1 MEEQMKKY
9 HFKDIWIVLLGM
21 IFVAST
27 LRAPLTSVGPV
38 VDSIKSTLEINNSL
52 AGFLTT
58 IPLLIFGIV
67 SPLVSRVVTKLT
79 MSGAIVYALILLMV
93 GLFLRVS
100 GGINLFIFGTILIGV
115 AIAFGN
121 VCLPSYVKWK
131 FPLQI
136 GLFTGIYSATMNFT
150 AGLGGGLSYPLS
162 QISPLGFR
170 LSLAFWI
177 ILAVLA
183 LILWMPQVKGGKAE
197 EIKATKEMQA
207 KAQGTKPKMVTS
219 KLAWVVA
226 LTMGFQ
232 SMVFYTVVAWV
243 PSILIDKGLSPTTA
257 GYFLML
263 NQFSQVPMTFLF
275 PIIAS
280 KMKNQK
286 ILVTII
292 TVLFLVGF
300 SLLFSQ
306 SIVLLAIS
314 MVIAG
319 LGMGACFSICMTFF
333 SIRARTSAGSM
344 SLSGFGQ
351 SIGYFI
357 AAIGP
362 FFVGYLHDYFGGWD
376 VGIIALLV
384 ISVLTFI
391 FAIQA
396 AQDVCVEDQ

>member
-1 MEEQMKKY
+1 MKKY

-177 ILAVLA
+177 ILAV
-183 LILWMPQVKGGKAE
+183 
-197 EIKATKEMQA
+197 
-207 KAQGTKPKMVTS
+207 
-219 KLAWVVA
+219 
-226 LTMGFQ
+226 
-232 SMVFYTVVAWV
+232 
-243 PSILIDKGLSPTTA
+243 
-257 GYFLML
+257 
-263 NQFSQVPMTFLF
+263 
-275 PIIAS
+275 
-280 KMKNQK
+280 
-286 ILVTII
+286 
-292 TVLFLVGF
+292 
-300 SLLFSQ
+300 
-306 SIVLLAIS
+306 
-314 MVIAG
+314 
-319 LGMGACFSICMTFF
+319 
-333 SIRARTSAGSM
+333 
-344 SLSGFGQ
+344 
-351 SIGYFI
+351 
-357 AAIGP
+357 
-362 FFVGYLHDYFGGWD
+362 
-376 VGIIALLV
+376 
-384 ISVLTFI
+384 
-391 FAIQA
+391 
-396 AQDVCVEDQ
+396 